1 MAMRICILSRDN
13 VPIGYIDNDI
23 KEALHYY
30 DDTLHMYLSGTAHTF
45 EFKTQ
50 ARHKDSLLL
59 EVGNKIAF
67 LYKERPFYMNIMTVE
82 RDEEEV
88 SVEAWAFALELLN
101 ETAMAYT
108 ATKAMSFVEYV
119 KAMNFEYNILE
130 IGINEV
136 AEKNIKHEWTSETD
150 TILKRLFSLASVF
163 DAELEFIPV
172 LNDDYTLKNIA
183 LNVYRAHSSKYQ
195 GIGEKREDV
204 YYRYG
209 KDVNGITKTEDI
221 TELYTAIRPYG
232 ADDLTLA
239 SLGKKEELDAN
250 GNVEFVH
257 FAGQNEI
264 LAPQAAERFPST
276 VSNYEK
282 YICYNWKTDYKSVN
296 TLYGNALAKL
306 KELSTP
312 NSKYEI
318 DGYIDVNIGDTITI
332 IDEAFNPPLYL
343 ETRVTEQQISTVTP
357 SKNKTIFDNTTELE
371 SQIDVSLLNRIE
383 SLEKESAVIKTTAEE
398 AKSTATTAQE
408 TATTA
413 QGTADT
419 AHTLAQTAKDTADTA
434 SETATIAST
443 KADTAQATATD
454 AKSTADTANATAE
467 SASSTANTANAT
479 ATEAKTTADSAQT
492 AIVKTQS
499 HFFHDADGAHVTTT
513 EGDATV
519 GKNVL
524 IDTDSINIRD
534 GVEEIA
540 TFASDTIEI
549 GKNSVS
555 SRIDFC
561 KGAGYVQGSIGETGL
576 NLAIGTDGGPN
587 AEGLSNGGMS
597 ISMAKHGYIG
607 CQNLTME
614 CGNSFNIYMG
624 DIAEPFGDVYINN
637 RKVFAGGIVKDERK
651 ENVTVASANQNTIL
665 TKYIVEEDGLYMVTG
680 GSQYKGSTQNN
691 RYDVYVQYIEN
702 GAETPLSGA
711 TFPYSQRYPCITWN
725 GLVNAKKGS
734 TIQTLLWNEQAN
746 CTLLWAKTTIM
757 RLA

>member
-1 MAMRICILSRDN
+1 MVTRHTGKGYDKGGMAMRMCILSRDN
-13 VPIGYIDNDI
+13 IPIGYIDNGI

-59 EVGNKIAF
+59 EVGNKLAF
-67 LYKERPFYMNIMTVE
+67 LYKGRPFYMNIMTVE

-136 AEKNIKHEWTSETD
+136 AEKSIKHEWTGETD

-172 LNDDYTLKNIA
+172 LNDDYTLNNIA

-257 FAGQNEI
+257 YAGQNEI
-264 LAPQAAERFPST
+264 WAPQAAERFPST

-343 ETRVTEQQISTVTP
+343 ETRVTEQQISTVNP
-357 SKNKTIFDNTTELE
+357 SKNKTVFDNTTELE
-371 SQIDVSLLNRIE
+371 SQIDASLLNRIE

-398 AKSTATTAQE
+398 AKSTATTAQ
-408 TATTA
+408 
-413 QGTADT
+413 GTADT
-419 AHTLAQTAKDTADTA
+419 AHTLAQSAKDTADTA
-434 SETATIAST
+434 TETATIAST
-443 KADTAQATATD
+443 KADAASDTANTAKT
-454 AKSTADTANATAE
+454 TADTAVSTANTAQATAE
-467 SASSTANTANAT
+467 SASSTANTANTT
-479 ATEAKTTADSAQT
+479 AIEAKEQAMTTSN
-492 AIVKTQS
+492 
-499 HFFHDADGAHVTTT
+499 HFFHDSEGAHVTTAENDAT
-513 EGDATV
+513 TGKNILIGSESMDIRNGTDILAQFSATGIKLGVNDVASEIVLCDDAGMIVGSSPDAGDAAGV
-519 GKNVL
+519 
-524 IDTDSINIRD
+524 RD
-534 GVEEIA
+534 
-540 TFASDTIEI
+540 
-549 GKNSVS
+549 
-555 SRIDFC
+555 
-561 KGAGYVQGSIGETGL
+561 L
-576 NLAIGTDGGPN
+576 
-587 AEGLSNGGMS
+587 S
-597 ISMAKHGYIG
+597 ISSPKGTLYLKGYDGMVGIEAKYG
-607 CQNLTME
+607 
-614 CGNSFNIYMG
+614 IYLYTPSG
-624 DIAEPFGDVYINN
+624 DITANDK
-637 RKVFAGGIVKDERK
+637 KVLAGGIVLDERK
-651 ENVTVASANQNTIL
+651 ENITVASANQNTIL
-665 TKYIVEEDGLYMVTG
+665 TKYTVKEDGLYMVTG

-702 GAETPLSGA
+702 GVETPLSGA

-734 TIQTLLWNEQAN
+734 TIQTLMWNEQAN

>member
-1 MAMRICILSRDN
+1 MGTGHTGNGKDKGGMAMRICILSRDN
-13 VPIGYIDNDI
+13 VPIGYIDNGI

-59 EVGNKIAF
+59 EVGNKLAF

-101 ETAMAYT
+101 ETAMAYS
-108 ATKAMSFVEYV
+108 ATRAMSFVEYV
-119 KAMNFEYNILE
+119 KAMNFEYNILV

-136 AEKNIKHEWTSETD
+136 DEKSIKHEWTSETD

-257 FAGQNEI
+257 FAGRNEI
-264 LAPQAAERFPST
+264 WAPQAAERFPST

-296 TLYGNALAKL
+296 TLYGNAIAKL

-371 SQIDVSLLNRIE
+371 SQIDASLLNRIE

-434 SETATIAST
+434 SEASTIAST

-467 SASSTANTANAT
+467 SASSTANTANTT
-479 ATEAKTTADSAQT
+479 ANEAKEQAMTISN
-492 AIVKTQS
+492 
-499 HFFHDADGAHVTTT
+499 HFFHDSEGAHVTTAENDAT
-513 EGDATV
+513 TGKNILIDSKSMYIRNGTVILAQFSATGIKLGVNDVASEIVLCDDAGMIVGSSPDAGDAAGV
-519 GKNVL
+519 
-524 IDTDSINIRD
+524 RD
-534 GVEEIA
+534 
-540 TFASDTIEI
+540 
-549 GKNSVS
+549 
-555 SRIDFC
+555 
-561 KGAGYVQGSIGETGL
+561 L
-576 NLAIGTDGGPN
+576 
-587 AEGLSNGGMS
+587 S
-597 ISMAKHGYIG
+597 ISSPKGTLYLKGYDGMVGIEAKYG
-607 CQNLTME
+607 
-614 CGNSFNIYMG
+614 IYLYTQSG
-624 DIAEPFGDVYINN
+624 DITANDKKIL
-637 RKVFAGGIVKDERK
+637 AGGIVLDERK

-665 TKYIVEEDGLYMVTG
+665 TKYIVKEDGLYMVTG

>member
-1 MAMRICILSRDN
+1 M
-13 VPIGYIDNDI
+13 
-23 KEALHYY
+23 
-30 DDTLHMYLSGTAHTF
+30 
-45 EFKTQ
+45 
-50 ARHKDSLLL
+50 
-59 EVGNKIAF
+59 
-67 LYKERPFYMNIMTVE
+67 
-82 RDEEEV
+82 
-88 SVEAWAFALELLN
+88 
-101 ETAMAYT
+101 
-108 ATKAMSFVEYV
+108 
-119 KAMNFEYNILE
+119 
-130 IGINEV
+130 
-136 AEKNIKHEWTSETD
+136 
-150 TILKRLFSLASVF
+150 
-163 DAELEFIPV
+163 
-172 LNDDYTLKNIA
+172 LNDDYTLKNIT

-434 SETATIAST
+434 SETATTAST

-467 SASSTANTANAT
+467 RASSTANTANTT
-479 ATEAKTTADSAQT
+479 ANEAKEQAMTTSN
-492 AIVKTQS
+492 
-499 HFFHDADGAHVTTT
+499 HFFHDSEGAHVTTAENDAT
-513 EGDATV
+513 TGKNILIDSESMDIRNGTVILAQFSATGIKLGVNDVASEIVLCDDAGMIVGSRPDAGDAAGV
-519 GKNVL
+519 
-524 IDTDSINIRD
+524 RD
-534 GVEEIA
+534 
-540 TFASDTIEI
+540 
-549 GKNSVS
+549 
-555 SRIDFC
+555 
-561 KGAGYVQGSIGETGL
+561 L
-576 NLAIGTDGGPN
+576 
-587 AEGLSNGGMS
+587 S
-597 ISMAKHGYIG
+597 ISSPKGTLYLKGYDGMVGIEAKYG
-607 CQNLTME
+607 
-614 CGNSFNIYMG
+614 IYLYTQSG
-624 DIAEPFGDVYINN
+624 DITANDKKIL
-637 RKVFAGGIVKDERK
+637 AGGIVLDERK

-665 TKYIVEEDGLYMVTG
+665 TKYIVKEDGLYMVTG

>member
-1 MAMRICILSRDN
+1 
-13 VPIGYIDNDI
+13 
-23 KEALHYY
+23 
-30 DDTLHMYLSGTAHTF
+30 
-45 EFKTQ
+45 
-50 ARHKDSLLL
+50 
-59 EVGNKIAF
+59 
-67 LYKERPFYMNIMTVE
+67 MNIMTVE

-101 ETAMAYT
+101 ETAMAFS
-108 ATKAMSFVEYV
+108 ATRAMSFVEYV

-136 AEKNIKHEWTSETD
+136 AEKSIKHEWTSETD

-257 FAGQNEI
+257 FAGRNEI
-264 LAPQAAERFPST
+264 WAPQAAERFPST

-371 SQIDVSLLNRIE
+371 SQIDASLLNRIE
-383 SLEKESAVIKTTAEE
+383 SLEKESAVIKTTA
-398 AKSTATTAQE
+398 AT
-408 TATTA
+408 
-413 QGTADT
+413 
-419 AHTLAQTAKDTADTA
+419 
-434 SETATIAST
+434 AST
-443 KADTAQATATD
+443 KAD
-454 AKSTADTANATAE
+454 N
-467 SASSTANTANAT
+467 ANTAAANAQS
-479 ATEAKTTADSAQT
+479 TADSAADSASNAT
-492 AIVKTQS
+492 AVI
-499 HFFHDADGAHVTTT
+499 
-513 EGDATV
+513 ATV
-519 GKNVL
+519 NENLQEVQRDL
-524 IDTDSINIRD
+524 TDN
-534 GVEEIA
+534 
-540 TFASDTIEI
+540 
-549 GKNSVS
+549 
-555 SRIDFC
+555 
-561 KGAGYVQGSIGETGL
+561 
-576 NLAIGTDGGPN
+576 
-587 AEGLSNGGMS
+587 
-597 ISMAKHGYIG
+597 
-607 CQNLTME
+607 ME
-614 CGNSFNIYMG
+614 Q
-624 DIAEPFGDVYINN
+624 INN
-637 RKVFAGGIVKDERK
+637 DIS
-651 ENVTVASANQNTIL
+651 N
-665 TKYIVEEDGLYMVTG
+665 
-680 GSQYKGSTQNN
+680 TQNN
-691 RYDVYVQYIEN
+691 IETLRSDTQNLLTQLREDVERSLQAYKDSVAKYIKFSEDS
-702 GAETPLSGA
+702 GLILGA
-711 TFPYSQRYPCITWN
+711 TDSNGTTESPFRTIIDNTSLKFQQDGYTVAEINNQRLDIAAASIRDLDIGNFEFHTRADGGLSITWR
-725 GLVNAKKGS
+725 GGV
-734 TIQTLLWNEQAN
+734 
-746 CTLLWAKTTIM
+746 
-757 RLA
+757 